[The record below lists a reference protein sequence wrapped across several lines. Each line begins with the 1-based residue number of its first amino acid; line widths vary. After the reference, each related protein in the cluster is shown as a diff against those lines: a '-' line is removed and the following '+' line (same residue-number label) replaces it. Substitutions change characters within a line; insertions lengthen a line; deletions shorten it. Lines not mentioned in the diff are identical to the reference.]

1 MYIGYYSSSNSQE
14 LCGTATYIT
23 TMIALTRLALPGQEP
38 SSIPL
43 IKHVFERLLFGGD
56 LPDGYQPAPGLRLPC

>member
-23 TMIALTRLALPGQEP
+23 TMIALTRLALPGQER
-38 SSIPL
+38 SSIHSS
-43 IKHVFERLLFGGD
+43 ISAFEWPVL
-56 LPDGYQPAPGLRLPC
+56 AP

>member
-23 TMIALTRLALPGQEP
+23 TMIALTRLALPGQKP
-38 SSIPL
+38 PL
-43 IKHVFERLLFGGD
+43 K
-56 LPDGYQPAPGLRLPC
+56 PQT